1 MDRQVYRMKASS
13 GYSNFG
19 SPKVKKIP
27 PAISKTASGIFYQF
41 SVLAFMA
48 LKPIRT
54 VQT

>member
-1 MDRQVYRMKASS
+1 MNDISV
-13 GYSNFG
+13 YSNYG

-27 PAISKTASGIFYQF
+27 PAISKTASGIFYQI

>member
-1 MDRQVYRMKASS
+1 MKASS

-27 PAISKTASGIFYQF
+27 PAISKTAGGIFYQI

-48 LKPIRT
+48 LPSSAVGLPFSK
-54 VQT
+54 